1 MGGNLTH
8 KTGYFGAFTMIQL
21 CFGKKPLL
29 MVLPFIMLLSHCN
42 NYQQRFI
49 LGSVENEH
57 NIMIIYHNT
66 LKSGMIRCMKWIY
79 NTDNLFVVQR

>member
-21 CFGKKPLL
+21 CFGKTSLL
-29 MVLPFIMLLSHCN
+29 MVLPFIMLLSHCTVTTTN
-42 NYQQRFI
+42 NDL

-57 NIMIIYHNT
+57 NIMFIYHNT
-66 LKSGMIRCMKWIY
+66 LKSGMIRCMK
-79 NTDNLFVVQR
+79 